1 MTESRYR
8 AVKAYENLPWIHSRH
23 ARSLRILA
31 EYMEPESRF
40 EEMGIRDTIVVFG
53 SARLLPRDVAEARL
67 AAAKSDGGDVA
78 KAERDLKMST
88 YYEAARELSF
98 RLTEW
103 SKGLEEGRQDSE
115 NPRQRFVICSG
126 GGPGIMEAANRGAS
140 EAKGLNVG
148 LNISLPFEQNDNP
161 YITRRLSLEF
171 HYFFMRKFWFTYLAK
186 AIIVMPGGFGT
197 LDEFME
203 VVTLVQTLKIKKALP
218 IVLFGKDFWSNV
230 LNFQTLIDY
239 GTISPDDIDLFFQTD
254 SVDEAFEY
262 VSTKLVE
269 GGLPEPGPHL

>member
-8 AVKAYENLPWIHSRH
+8 AVKAYENLEWINSRD
-23 ARSLRILA
+23 ARPLRILA
-31 EYMEPESRF
+31 EYLEPESRF
-40 EEMGIRDTIVVFG
+40 EEMDIEDTIVVFG
-53 SARLLPRDVAEARL
+53 SARLLPRDVAEERL
-67 AAAKSDGGDVA
+67 EETRRDGGDVA
-78 KAERDLKMST
+78 KAERDLKMSS
-88 YYEAARELSF
+88 YYEDARELSF

-103 SKGLEEGRQDSE
+103 SKNLEEGK
-115 NPRQRFVICSG
+115 QRFVICSG

-140 EAKGLNVG
+140 EAKGLNIG

-186 AIIVMPGGFGT
+186 AIVVMPGGFGT

-203 VVTLVQTLKIKKALP
+203 VVTLVQTLKIKKDLP

-230 LNFQTLIDY
+230 VNFQTLIDY
-239 GTISPDDIDLFFQTD
+239 GTISAEDVDLFFQTD

-262 VSTKLVE
+262 VTQKLTE
-269 GGLPEPGPHL
+269 GGFPEPGPHL